1 MYVLLALGLV
11 AAVAAASLISAV
23 LVGQALLRS
32 RLLDSTEPPSPSASV
47 DLNRNHPQP
56 LTA

>member
-11 AAVAAASLISAV
+11 AAVVAASLISVV

-32 RLLDSTEPPSPSASV
+32 RLLDTEEIPAQPATV
-47 DLNRNHPQP
+47 NFHRHTQP

>member
-1 MYVLLALGLV
+1 MYVLLILGLV
-11 AAVAAASLISAV
+11 AAVVAASLISVV

-32 RLLDSTEPPSPSASV
+32 RLLDTEEIPAQPATV
-47 DLNRNHPQP
+47 NFHRHTQP